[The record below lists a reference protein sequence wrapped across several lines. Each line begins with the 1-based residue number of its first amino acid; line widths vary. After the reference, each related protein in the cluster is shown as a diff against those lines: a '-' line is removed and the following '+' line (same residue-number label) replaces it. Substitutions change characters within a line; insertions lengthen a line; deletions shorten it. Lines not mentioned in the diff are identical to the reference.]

1 MKTTLIIIIL
11 LIPLEMYSQHLVQ
24 GVVKDIDGIEI
35 PGVMIVENG
44 TQNDTTTDF
53 SGRFEIETTH
63 DTCTIE
69 FSWIGYESQYI
80 AITQD
85 TTIEIAL
92 EIYNPYNT
100 RWLTFG
106 ADYELY
112 NSVFGIQLS
121 NGFDEEPLIHFE
133 DFEDDIV
140 FKAYASTDFNKSYSY
155 SGVIGLSHTHIRYVV
170 RFSLGYS
177 VLNFE
182 TKDLFHRDLFIST
195 KIGYLKNTA
204 LLFKTGYQELQ
215 GKKNF
220 GINLGFEQVARNIY
234 FGYYSGYY
242 FDYFIHS
249 IYFQFC
255 IPGNSLLSFRTV
267 YNRLDKFNILNFGIN
282 YSFVRNNNR

>member
-44 TQNDTTTDF
+44 TQHDTTTNF
-53 SGRFEIETTH
+53 IGRFELETTH

-69 FSWIGYESQYI
+69 FSWIGYESQHFV
-80 AITQD
+80 ITQD
-85 TTIEIAL
+85 TTIEVTL

-112 NSVFGIQLS
+112 NSVFGIQIS

-133 DFEDDIV
+133 DFQDDIV

-155 SGVIGLSHTHIRYVV
+155 SGEIGLSHTHIRYVI

-182 TKDLFHRDLFIST
+182 TKDLFHKDLFIST
-195 KIGYLKNTA
+195 KIGYLKNTV

-215 GKKNF
+215 GEKNF